1 MSARTIT
8 TADGRRLAVYESG
21 DPAGQ
26 AVVAIYGTPSGGT
39 PYPRHGEDARARG
52 IRLVTYDRPGY
63 GGSDPRPGRT
73 VADCIDDVAEIAD
86 ALGLGRFCVWGV
98 SGGGPHA
105 LACAAL
111 LPDRVAAAASLA
123 AVAPYEADGLDW
135 LEGMGEDN
143 LEEFGLTV
151 EGRES
156 LEPYLQRQ
164 AAALASLAP
173 SALTELWASLLTPV
187 DAAVATDDLAAF
199 LLDNTNTALA
209 ERVDGWLDDDLA
221 FARNWGFA
229 VDEIALPVLLLQGEQ
244 DRFVPPSHGRWLAER
259 IPGVDARLL
268 DGDGHLTLIEHRVAE
283 VHGWLLEH
291 LG

>member
-1 MSARTIT
+1 VSARTIT
-8 TADGRRLAVYESG
+8 TSDGRRLAVYESG
-21 DPAGQ
+21 DPAGH
-26 AVVAIYGTPSGGT
+26 AVLAIYGTPMGGM
-39 PYPRHGEDARARG
+39 PYARHDEDARARG

-63 GGSDPRPGRT
+63 GGSDPRPGRK

-86 ALGLGRFCVWGV
+86 ALGLGRFGVWGV

-111 LPDRVAAAASLA
+111 LGDRVAATASLA
-123 AVAPYEADGLDW
+123 AVAPFEAEGLDW
-135 LEGMGEDN
+135 LDGMGEDN

-151 EGRES
+151 EGREA
-156 LEPYLQRQ
+156 LEPYLQKQ
-164 AAALASLAP
+164 AAALTSLGP
-173 SALTELWASLLTPV
+173 SALTEIWASLLSPV

-221 FARNWGFA
+221 FARHWGFA
-229 VDEIALPVLLLQGEQ
+229 VDEIAVPVLLLQGEQ

>member
-1 MSARTIT
+1 VSARTIT
-8 TADGRRLAVYESG
+8 TSDGRQLAVYESG
-21 DPAGQ
+21 DPAGRPVL
-26 AVVAIYGTPSGGT
+26 ALYGTPMGGT
-39 PYPRHGEDARARG
+39 PYTGHVEDARARG

-63 GGSDPRPGRT
+63 GGSDPRPGRE
-73 VADCIDDVAEIAD
+73 VADCIDDVVEIAD
-86 ALGLGRFCVWGV
+86 ALGLGRFGVWGV

-111 LPDRVAAAASLA
+111 LGDRVAAVVSLA
-123 AVAPYEADGLDW
+123 AVAPFEADGLDW
-135 LEGMGEDN
+135 WDGMGEDN

-151 EGRES
+151 EGREA
-156 LEPYLQRQ
+156 LQPYLQKQ
-164 AAALASLAP
+164 AAALASLGP
-173 SALTELWASLLTPV
+173 SALNEIWASLLTPV

-199 LLDNTNTALA
+199 LLGNTNAALA

-221 FARNWGFA
+221 FARHWGFGL
-229 VDEIALPVLLLQGEQ
+229 DEIAVPVLLLQGEQ

-268 DGDGHLTLIEHRVAE
+268 DDDGHLTLIEHRVPE